1 MGIAIEG
8 PGMHS
13 RTLVNHCPSLFH
25 DPFSPSAIPSAGSLL
40 AELLILT
47 EATRSSV
54 SRKEQDELQEWEHG
68 YSEEMPPPAE
78 GFFGDTLS
86 DLPAAPFPSRNTAT
100 VQAGFLPFSIPT
112 H

>member
-1 MGIAIEG
+1 MI
-8 PGMHS
+8 
-13 RTLVNHCPSLFH
+13 
-25 DPFSPSAIPSAGSLL
+25 PFLL
-40 AELLILT
+40 QPVQVQEVCWQSCLLILT

-54 SRKEQDELQEWEHG
+54 SRKEQEELQEWEHG